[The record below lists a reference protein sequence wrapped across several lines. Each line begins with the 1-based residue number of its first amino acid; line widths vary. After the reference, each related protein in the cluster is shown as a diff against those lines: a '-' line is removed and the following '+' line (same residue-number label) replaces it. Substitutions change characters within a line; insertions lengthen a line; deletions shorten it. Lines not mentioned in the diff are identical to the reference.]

1 MAIGVMRALQDMGR
15 TVPGDVSLMGYDGIA
30 MARYCVP
37 RLATICQD
45 TGRMARR
52 GGEMLLHRIYSQ
64 RPAAHELVPFQL
76 IRGESVRP
84 VFPDTERLL

>member
-1 MAIGVMRALQDMGR
+1 MHFQKILRQDVQCWALQDMGR

-52 GGEMLLHRIYSQ
+52 GGRCCSTAFTASGPPPTSWFLFS
-64 RPAAHELVPFQL
+64 
-76 IRGESVRP
+76 
-84 VFPDTERLL
+84 